1 MLSFLRDNSL
11 KIVVGIIVAFIVTTF
26 MGVVFNDS
34 FKTTT
39 DQNQIK
45 NDLRNSI
52 AIIGDDIPV
61 LRQVY
66 SIELRRAQSS
76 IPETPKLLPV

>member
-1 MLSFLRDNSL
+1 M
-11 KIVVGIIVAFIVTTF
+11 VGIIVAFIVTTF

-45 NDLRNSI
+45 NDLETQLQLWERYPSTKTSLFNR
-52 AIIGDDIPV
+52 V
-61 LRQVY
+61 
-66 SIELRRAQSS
+66 RRAQAQFQKQ
-76 IPETPKLLPV
+76 PKLLPV